1 MIRETLNN
9 LPEGLGDT
17 YKRILIKISK
27 SPSRAK
33 MAKNVFKWATVAKRP
48 LHVEELKEAVAFEP
62 DDKGWN
68 VDKIP
73 HEDFIFESCRGLII
87 KDHED
92 GTVHFAHHTVRQYLT
107 GGLTTKVGPLFE
119 ISVVNANVI
128 AGQICVAYLS
138 FSDFETQI
146 TSTTPTARLEQKGVL
161 ESGGPLWIPS
171 ILGIRKPMFDIPY
184 RLLRGDPAQ
193 RPSDPNYWKHLRPTP
208 KSKTSPSTDL
218 KNKYRLL
225 SYVIDYWELHAR
237 WCYSSESTF
246 RRRLESLALHKTL
259 AFEFRPWGPNQHFGP
274 YGCIGC
280 PSPNATSLAAKD
292 LPHISMMHYAAK
304 VGNLMLLACKNSTEV
319 DINDYIHHE
328 RYHHETLLIACR
340 HNRTE
345 IVKYLIQQGGYD
357 ISDGRAVNAAA
368 TAGKVE
374 VLEYLLI
381 IYEDS
386 PKYQRDDFL
395 PLGDELLLSAAGKGD
410 EAVVRVLTE
419 FGARLGAD
427 DQRKFIE
434 SAAMSGH
441 DSMIRALV
449 QTRAQDSVGFNF
461 DTTALHLAAANGHT
475 GATRALLEAGF
486 PRDKVDSNGRTAL
499 HVAGELG
506 QSAVAEILLEHG
518 ADPLLLVVEHHYGKT
533 PFHLA
538 AKGGH
543 VKVLGL
549 FMKNID
555 PLNHSIIV
563 MANLKRSALHLAAA
577 GDHDKAVRWLIEN
590 GADINASDSR
600 GNSPLYNATKL
611 GQETIVST
619 LLEFGARFVDKA
631 YSYEDLDLLNF
642 AARNAN
648 KNILVLF
655 LEHIRDIRK
664 PPIDKRRIL
673 VKMLRCARQAKN
685 LAAEEVIEREFR
697 HYPEWKN
704 RIREDT
710 L

>member
-1 MIRETLNN
+1 MIRETLDN

-33 MAKNVFKWATVAKRP
+33 MAKNIFRWATVAKRP
-48 LHVEELKEAVAFEP
+48 LNVEELKEAVAFEP
-62 DDKGWN
+62 DDKMWI

-73 HEDFIFESCRGLII
+73 HEDFMFESCRGLII

-92 GTVHFAHHTVRQYLT
+92 ETVHFAHHTVRQYLT
-107 GGLTTKVGPLFE
+107 GGLATKVDPLFE
-119 ISVVNANVI
+119 ISVVNVDI
-128 AGQICVAYLS
+128 VAGQTCVAYLS

-146 TSTTPTARLEQKGVL
+146 TSTTSTARLEQKGVL

-184 RLLRGDPAQ
+184 RLLRGDPAL

-208 KSKTSPSTDL
+208 KSKISPSTNL

-225 SYVIDYWELHAR
+225 SYVIDHWEPHTR
-237 WCYSSESTF
+237 WYDLSDSTF

-259 AFEFRPWGPNQHFGP
+259 AFDFRPWGPNQHFGP

-292 LPHISMMHYAAK
+292 LPYISMIHYAVE
-304 VGNLMLLACKNSTEV
+304 VGNLMLLACNDSTVV
-319 DINDYIHHE
+319 DIDDYIHHE
-328 RYHHETLLIACR
+328 RYHHETLLVACR
-340 HNRTE
+340 HDRTE

-374 VLEYLLI
+374 VLEYLLSI
-381 IYEDS
+381 HED
-386 PKYQRDDFL
+386 PLKQQGDD
-395 PLGDELLLSAAGKGD
+395 LLLSAAEKGD

-434 SAAMSGH
+434 SAAMNGH
-441 DSMIRALV
+441 ESMIRALV
-449 QTRAQDSVGFNF
+449 QTRAQDSIGFNF

-518 ADPLLLVVEHHYGKT
+518 ADPLLLVVEPSSDHYGKT

-549 FMKNID
+549 FMKNIY

-563 MANLKRSALHLAAA
+563 MANLKKSALHLAAA

-600 GNSPLYNATKL
+600 GNSPLYNATNL

-619 LLEFGARFVDKA
+619 LLEFGARFFDIS
-631 YSYEDLDLLNF
+631 YSYENLHLLNL

-664 PPIDKRRIL
+664 PPTDKRRIL
-673 VKMLRCARQAKN
+673 VKMLRWAR
-685 LAAEEVIEREFR
+685 
-697 HYPEWKN
+697 
-704 RIREDT
+704 
-710 L
+710 